1 VEVKTKDLSNGYSFL
16 EIAEIYQGAGKTDKA
31 LEWAESGVKAFPQ
44 RTDSRLREFLA
55 NQYHKRK
62 RHDEAME
69 LVWAEFTDFQR
80 LEQYKLLKSHAER
93 AGGPLVWQRWREKA
107 LTSIRDVVAGRKRK
121 AQSDNWVWHGIDHSV
136 LVEIFLWEKDFD
148 AAWCEAQEGGCHKSL
163 WLTLAGKRESEHP
176 EDALA
181 VYQSLVEP
189 TIEQR
194 NNVSYAEAIEL
205 IRKIGRLLK
214 RLDREEEWL
223 HFLDTLRM
231 NHRRKRNF
239 MALLAGVE

>member
-1 VEVKTKDLSNGYSFL
+1 VCLRDR
-16 EIAEIYQGAGKTDKA
+16 IADAKK
-31 LEWAESGVKAFPQ
+31 K
-44 RTDSRLREFLA
+44 
-55 NQYHKRK
+55 
-62 RHDEAME
+62 
-69 LVWAEFTDFQR
+69 
-80 LEQYKLLKSHAER
+80 AER
-93 AGGPLVWQRWREKA
+93 NKW
-107 LTSIRDVVAGRKRK
+107 I
-121 AQSDNWVWHGIDHSV
+121 WHDIDHSV
-136 LVEIFLWEKDFD
+136 LVEIFLWENDVD
-148 AAWCEAQEGGCHKSL
+148 AAWLEAQEGGCQESL
-163 WLTLAGKRESEHP
+163 WLTLAGKREREHP

-223 HFLDTLRM
+223 HFLDTLRL

-239 MALLAGVE
+239 MALLAEVG